1 MNDFEVL
8 VMAMRKAQKEYFRTK
23 DRAIL
28 LASKD
33 LEKKVDDY
41 LKKKEED
48 NLIENL
54 FGSRNDE

>member
-1 MNDFEVL
+1 MTDFEHL
-8 VMAMRKAQKEYFRTK
+8 VMAMRKAKKEYFRTR

-48 NLIENL
+48 NRRDNL
-54 FGSRNDE
+54 FPWEPE